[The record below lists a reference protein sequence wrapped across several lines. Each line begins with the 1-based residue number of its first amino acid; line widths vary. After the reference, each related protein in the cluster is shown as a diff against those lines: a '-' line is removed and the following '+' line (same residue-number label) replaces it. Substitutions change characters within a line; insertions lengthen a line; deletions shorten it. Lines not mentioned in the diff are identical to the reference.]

1 MMQEEITMS
10 RKEPMKIGEW
20 ARLRVLGSGGF
31 GVETF
36 HFSTALKKCHTGTDA
51 LLSEKHKERW
61 AKEVE
66 IMLRLSHPNIVKA
79 ITVPEAFL
87 PLQSSSIPILC
98 MEFCS
103 KGDLR
108 QASQYTLLILILNR
122 AENCCGLPESDV
134 RAVINDAK
142 SAIQYLHQNRIT
154 HRDLKPENIVLQVN
168 DEKVSYKLIDLG
180 YAKELDQ
187 SSLCSSF
194 VGTLQYLAPELF
206 TSKTYTSS
214 VDYWSLGLLSHE
226 VITGVRPFLPHM
238 PPVSWVIQTYK
249 GRTIKEER
257 NLLQQ
262 WGRGEMLEEAR
273 PGFVVKEKRR
283 DGRKKRDQEN
293 GVMLYV
299 YRKSMLKMPDV
310 TPKIPPFVINMLE
323 DPQSKMEYQYQKRVW
338 AQSVFFFKQ
347 EVKLYQTFVKAN
359 MVKLVEESLRV
370 YDNLRRKAK
379 DKHNLETTSNL
390 EMVKILYKFL
400 KIRDKVLQDRSFT
413 VQLEV
418 LETLQKDLDDV
429 GTHVSM
435 KEEKINQLYLEM
447 KNYIIARK
455 HNTWAL
461 AATLMNNE
469 SSTQLEDVTSI
480 IKDNF
485 DLRHFRPNT
494 RHAHRDRARGREKME
509 WKRGDKQRLGG
520 IAVTLGAAIKSRE
533 PSRRL
538 NRKLH

>member
-1 MMQEEITMS
+1 MS

-31 GVETF
+31 GVVTLWQNTHTSEF
-36 HFSTALKKCHTGTDA
+36 IALKKCHTGTDA

-103 KGDLR
+103 K
-108 QASQYTLLILILNR
+108 
-122 AENCCGLPESDV
+122 DV

-238 PPVSWVIQTYK
+238 PPVSCSALLHCDCRVCWMMCGTARIVFPAAKIAFHTYSLMLCLWEY
-249 GRTIKEER
+249 TIPFKLHHNQKLQDVR
-257 NLLQQ
+257 LIDGAGHATGPWHPINLLGKYLSK
-262 WGRGEMLEEAR
+262 WSLTAR
-273 PGFVVKEKRR
+273 SQCAR
-283 DGRKKRDQEN
+283 
-293 GVMLYV
+293 
-299 YRKSMLKMPDV
+299 
-310 TPKIPPFVINMLE
+310 TPF
-323 DPQSKMEYQYQKRVW
+323 
-338 AQSVFFFKQ
+338 
-347 EVKLYQTFVKAN
+347 
-359 MVKLVEESLRV
+359 
-370 YDNLRRKAK
+370 
-379 DKHNLETTSNL
+379 
-390 EMVKILYKFL
+390 
-400 KIRDKVLQDRSFT
+400 
-413 VQLEV
+413 
-418 LETLQKDLDDV
+418 
-429 GTHVSM
+429 
-435 KEEKINQLYLEM
+435 
-447 KNYIIARK
+447 
-455 HNTWAL
+455 
-461 AATLMNNE
+461 
-469 SSTQLEDVTSI
+469 
-480 IKDNF
+480 
-485 DLRHFRPNT
+485 
-494 RHAHRDRARGREKME
+494 
-509 WKRGDKQRLGG
+509 
-520 IAVTLGAAIKSRE
+520 
-533 PSRRL
+533 
-538 NRKLH
+538 